1 MAILNFQK
9 PDKVIMINS
18 TDFDGKFE
26 FRPLEPGYGLTVG
39 NALRRVLL
47 SSLEG
52 FAITSVKI
60 EGVDHEF
67 STISGVVQDVTEII
81 LNLKQI
87 RFKQQIDGIE
97 VENASVV
104 VKRKGNITGADI
116 GNGLSNFQVLNPDQL
131 ICEIDSNID
140 FSMEFMISK
149 GRGYVPAENNVVE
162 DSPIGTIAIDSIF
175 TPIKNVN
182 YNIENYRVGQKTD
195 YEKLNIKI
203 TTDGSIDPKLALTEA
218 SKILIQHFMLFSDE
232 KINLETDS
240 VDDFD
245 EDTLHMRQL
254 LKTEL
259 TDFGLSVRALN
270 CLKTAEVYTLG
281 ELVSFKKSDMLKF
294 RNFGKKSLTELEE
307 LIDEKGLHFGFDI
320 SKYNLDNE

>member
-1 MAILNFQK
+1 MSILNFQK
-9 PDKVIMINS
+9 PDEVIMINEEANQ
-18 TDFDGKFE
+18 GNFE

-52 FAITSVKI
+52 FAITSIKI
-60 EGVDHEF
+60 TGVDHEF
-67 STISGVVQDVTEII
+67 STIEGVVQDIAEII
-81 LNLKQI
+81 LNIKQV
-87 RFKQQIDGIE
+87 RFKQQIDSVESE
-97 VENASVV
+97 VATLKVTKSDNVTAS
-104 VKRKGNITGADI
+104 DI
-116 GNGLSNFQVLNPDQL
+116 ASSLSNFQVLNTDQV
-131 ICEIDSNID
+131 ICEMNKSVT
-140 FSMEFMISK
+140 FEMEFTISK
-149 GRGYVPAENNVVE
+149 GRGYVPADENADE
-162 DSPIGTIAIDSIF
+162 DASIGTIAIDSIF

-195 YEKLNIKI
+195 FEKLNFNI
-203 TTDGSIDPKLALTEA
+203 TTDGSIEPKNALTEA

-232 KINLETDS
+232 KINLEEEV

-259 TDFGLSVRALN
+259 TEFGLSVRALN
-270 CLKTAEVYTLG
+270 CLKTAEVFTLG

-294 RNFGKKSLTELEE
+294 RNFGKKSLTELED
-307 LIDEKGLHFGFDI
+307 LVSEKGLTFGFDVE
-320 SKYNLDNE
+320 KYN